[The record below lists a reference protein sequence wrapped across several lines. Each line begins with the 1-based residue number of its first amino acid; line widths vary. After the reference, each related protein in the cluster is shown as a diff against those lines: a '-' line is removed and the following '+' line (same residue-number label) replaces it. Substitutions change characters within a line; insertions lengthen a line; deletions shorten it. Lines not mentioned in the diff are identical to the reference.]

1 MPQYTCECCGYSTK
15 IKTQY
20 VRHINTK
27 KHILTHQK
35 YRQNLGSEKKNIGET
50 PKSIGVFRQ
59 KNSIYTCPYCEKC
72 FKHQSSLSKHV
83 NHICKYNSDKK
94 MKELVSLLNEQN
106 NKKDEQLDDLH
117 SQIKDLLKKLEET
130 NKSVNHNN
138 IVQGNQNII
147 QLNNYNQTDYNLLSK
162 QDYIKSIKTCNHC
175 VKTLVEKL
183 HFNPKFPQNMNI
195 FVSSYKGKF
204 VMVFRNGKWQISDK
218 KKEIDNLFESN
229 EIILE
234 NWLDEHGEDY
244 PSLIKLFNRYI
255 NNKEKDDELTN
266 LLKDEILVMLY
277 NNRDIIEKRNLI
289 KEENL
294 IPEILNQPNTILEYE

>member
-1 MPQYTCECCGYSTK
+1 MKYFCSCCNYDAKVKSSYDK
-15 IKTQY
+15 HLK
-20 VRHINTK
+20 TK
-27 KHILTHQK
+27 KHILAQK
-35 YRQNLGSEKKNIGET
+35 VYSQDIGDKKKNLGKLPKNIGY
-50 PKSIGVFRQ
+50 FRQ
-59 KNSIYTCPYCEKC
+59 KNSIYVCPYCEKS
-72 FKHQSSLSKHV
+72 FKHQSSMSKHV
-83 NHICKYNSDKK
+83 NHTCKYNSDKK

-106 NKKDEQLDDLH
+106 NKKDEQLAELH
-117 SQIKDLLKKLEET
+117 SQIKELLKKLEET
-130 NKSVNHNN
+130 NKNVNHNN

-183 HFNPKFPQNMNI
+183 HFNPNFPQNMNI

-234 NWLDEHGEDY
+234 NWLEEHGENY

-255 NNKEKDDELTN
+255 NNKEKDDELTD

-277 NNRDIIEKRNLI
+277 NNRDLIEKRNLI
-289 KEENL
+289 KDNNL
-294 IPEILNQPNTILEYE
+294 IPEILNQNNNSII